1 MYILSFILSNVHF
14 TTISSMSNGV
24 AHQENHI
31 VVLSNVFI
39 DWAMILSYD
48 FLEVAIILFMI

>member
-1 MYILSFILSNVHF
+1 
-14 TTISSMSNGV
+14 MSNGV

-48 FLEVAIILFMI
+48 FLEVAIILFVI